1 MPAHH
6 YAIRGKNDHSPKND
20 LGRPRVRRKQSCAA
34 AVEAVV
40 KRRRGVAYLNLA
52 LACWVAVWLG
62 LGIVCFVE
70 VRALSSLSDT
80 MDHAGRSLQ
89 EAGQTLG
96 AVASIPLV
104 GAGMRPAAERVQ
116 SLATQTVR
124 EAADS
129 RTHIR
134 RLSILA
140 AVIAGA
146 IPILLGAVAYVF
158 IRRRLLRPAGA

>member
-1 MPAHH
+1 V
-6 YAIRGKNDHSPKND
+6 N
-20 LGRPRVRRKQSCAA
+20 
-34 AVEAVV
+34 
-40 KRRRGVAYLNLA
+40 RRRSVAYLNLA
-52 LACWVAVWLG
+52 LACWVAVWLA
-62 LGIVCFVE
+62 LGIVCFIE
-70 VRALSSLSDT
+70 VRALTTLSDT

-104 GAGMRPAAERVQ
+104 GAGVQPTAERVQ
-116 SLATQTVR
+116 SLAVQTVA

-140 AVIAGA
+140 AVLAGV
-146 IPILLGAVAYVF
+146 IPILMGAGAYVF
-158 IRRRLLRPAGA
+158 LRRRLLRPAEA

>member
-1 MPAHH
+1 V
-6 YAIRGKNDHSPKND
+6 S
-20 LGRPRVRRKQSCAA
+20 
-34 AVEAVV
+34 
-40 KRRRGVAYLNLA
+40 RRRNVRYLNLA
-52 LACWVAVWLG
+52 LTLWVALWLA
-62 LGIVCFVE
+62 LGTASFIE
-70 VRALSSLSDT
+70 VRSLSSLSDT
-80 MDHAGRSLQ
+80 MDTAGRSLQ

-104 GAGMRPAAERVQ
+104 GAGARPAAERVQ
-116 SLATQTVR
+116 SLAAQTVA

-146 IPILLGAVAYVF
+146 LPILTGAGIYAYL
-158 IRRRLLRPAGA
+158 RRRLLRPAVV

>member
-1 MPAHH
+1 M
-6 YAIRGKNDHSPKND
+6 N
-20 LGRPRVRRKQSCAA
+20 
-34 AVEAVV
+34 
-40 KRRRGVAYLNLA
+40 RRRSVAYLNLA
-52 LACWVAVWLG
+52 LACWVALWLA
-62 LGIVCFVE
+62 LGIVCFIE
-70 VRALSSLSDT
+70 VRALTTLSDT

-104 GAGMRPAAERVQ
+104 GAGVQPTAERVQ
-116 SLATQTVR
+116 SLAVQTVA

-140 AVIAGA
+140 AVLAGA
-146 IPILLGAVAYVF
+146 IPILMGAGAYVF
-158 IRRRLLRPAGA
+158 LRRRLLRPAEA

>member
-1 MPAHH
+1 MPARH
-6 YAIRGKNDHSPKND
+6 YAIRSRNDHTLKND
-20 LGRPRVRRKQSCAA
+20 LGRDRVRRNRFGAA
-34 AVEAVV
+34 PAVAVV
-40 KRRRGVAYLNLA
+40 TRRRSVAYLNLA
-52 LACWVAVWLG
+52 LACWVALWLA
-62 LGIVCFVE
+62 LGTVCSVE
-70 VRALSSLSDT
+70 VRALTSLSDT

-116 SLATQTVR
+116 SLAAQTVTA
-124 EAADS
+124 AADS

-146 IPILLGAVAYVF
+146 LPILMGAGVYAF
-158 IRRRLLRPAGA
+158 WRRRLLRPAGA

>member
-1 MPAHH
+1 MPAYR
-6 YAIRGKNDHSPKND
+6 YAIRDKNDLSPKND
-20 LGRPRVRRKQSCAA
+20 LGRARVRCNRSCAA
-34 AVEAVV
+34 PAEAAVN
-40 KRRRGVAYLNLA
+40 RRRSGAYLNLA
-52 LACWVAVWLG
+52 LACWVAVWLA
-62 LGIVCFVE
+62 LGVVCFVE

-89 EAGQTLG
+89 EAGRTLG

-116 SLATQTVR
+116 SLAAQTVT

-146 IPILLGAVAYVF
+146 IPILMGAGAYVF
-158 IRRRLLRPAGA
+158 LRRRLLRPAGA

>member
-1 MPAHH
+1 V
-6 YAIRGKNDHSPKND
+6 S
-20 LGRPRVRRKQSCAA
+20 
-34 AVEAVV
+34 
-40 KRRRGVAYLNLA
+40 RRRSVRYLNLA
-52 LACWVAVWLG
+52 LACWVVLWLA
-62 LGIVCFVE
+62 LGTACFIE

-80 MDHAGRSLQ
+80 MDTAGRSLQ

-104 GAGMRPAAERVQ
+104 GAGARPTAERVQ
-116 SLATQTVR
+116 SLAVQTVA

-146 IPILLGAVAYVF
+146 LPILMGAGIYVYW
-158 IRRRLLRPAGA
+158 RRRLLGPAVA

>member
-1 MPAHH
+1 M
-6 YAIRGKNDHSPKND
+6 S
-20 LGRPRVRRKQSCAA
+20 
-34 AVEAVV
+34 
-40 KRRRGVAYLNLA
+40 RRRNVRYLDLA
-52 LACWVAVWLG
+52 LTCWVALWLT
-62 LGIVCFVE
+62 LGSVCFIE
-70 VRALSSLSDT
+70 VRALGSLSDT
-80 MDHAGRSLQ
+80 MDTAGRSLQ

-104 GAGMRPAAERVQ
+104 GAGVRPAAERVQ
-116 SLATQTVR
+116 RLAAQTVA

-146 IPILLGAVAYVF
+146 LPILAGAGIYVYW
-158 IRRRLLRPAGA
+158 RRRLLRSAVV

>member
-1 MPAHH
+1 
-6 YAIRGKNDHSPKND
+6 
-20 LGRPRVRRKQSCAA
+20 
-34 AVEAVV
+34 
-40 KRRRGVAYLNLA
+40 
-52 LACWVAVWLG
+52 
-62 LGIVCFVE
+62 LGIVCFIE
-70 VRALSSLSDT
+70 VRALTTLSDT

-104 GAGMRPAAERVQ
+104 GAGVQPTAERVQ
-116 SLATQTVR
+116 SLAVQTVA

-140 AVIAGA
+140 AVLAGV
-146 IPILLGAVAYVF
+146 IPILMGAGAYVF
-158 IRRRLLRPAGA
+158 LRRRLLRPAEA

>member
-1 MPAHH
+1 M
-6 YAIRGKNDHSPKND
+6 N
-20 LGRPRVRRKQSCAA
+20 
-34 AVEAVV
+34 
-40 KRRRGVAYLNLA
+40 RRRSVAYLNLA
-52 LACWVAVWLG
+52 LACWVALWLA
-62 LGIVCFVE
+62 LGIVCFIE
-70 VRALSSLSDT
+70 VRALTTLSDT

-104 GAGMRPAAERVQ
+104 GAGVQPTAERVQ
-116 SLATQTVR
+116 SLAVQTVA

-140 AVIAGA
+140 AVLAGA
-146 IPILLGAVAYVF
+146 LPILMGAGVYAF
-158 IRRRLLRPAGA
+158 WRRRLLRPAGA